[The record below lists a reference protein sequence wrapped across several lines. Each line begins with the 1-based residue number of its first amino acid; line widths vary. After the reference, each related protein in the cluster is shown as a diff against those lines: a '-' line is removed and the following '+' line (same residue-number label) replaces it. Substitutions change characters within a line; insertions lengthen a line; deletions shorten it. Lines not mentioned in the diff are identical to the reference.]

1 VNDVL
6 DREQEDTL
14 AAAAAVAELLLTN
27 DKVSEVQLVEV
38 PHWNDGPPYYSGPK
52 YRIIVIVSDAEYEQ
66 YLAWLAEPFT
76 VTFQDG
82 NDSETNPATWSDK
95 RLSTVKEAAWAT
107 LGETVGEATDWSNA
121 YYFFNQIELDGDNFA
136 NWTPDGIHGPDDVFD
151 IVPLRRNWQEDAE
164 RLDDITGSYTDSED
178 RVVEYPIFIVDTDR
192 QAPFWAF
199 AADNYLVYDP
209 NHKKF
214 VSPS

>member
-66 YLAWLAEPFT
+66 YLAWLVEPFT
-76 VTFQDG
+76 ITFVNGNGAEENEVTWKEDR
-82 NDSETNPATWSDK
+82 P
-95 RLSTVKEAAWAT
+95 STVKEAAWAT
-107 LGETVGEATDWSNA
+107 LGETVGEYTDLSNA
-121 YYFFNQIELDGDNFA
+121 YYFFNQIEHNGDNFA
-136 NWTPDGIHGPDDVFD
+136 SWTPDGIHGPDDVFD
-151 IVPLRRNWQEDAE
+151 IVPLRRNWREDVE
-164 RLDDITGSYTDSED
+164 RLDGITGSYSDGED
-178 RVVEYPIFIVDTDR
+178 QVVEYPIFIVDSNR
-192 QAPFWAF
+192 QNPFWAF
-199 AADNYLVYDP
+199 AAGNYQVYDP
-209 NHKKF
+209 NQKKF